1 MFLRIDHAECKR
13 MYKRGTSDLVR
24 VGGIA
29 QFKGNNSQ
37 ISEYTSQN
45 KNAFL

>member
-13 MYKRGTSDLVR
+13 GNSDLAR
-24 VGGIA
+24 VGEIV

-37 ISEYTSQN
+37 TSEYTSQN
-45 KNAFL
+45 KNAFLSVTE